1 MSVLIKQGRIITATD
16 DYVADIFIEGET
28 ISLIGKN
35 LSAIVETQGI
45 ASLQEIDASGMLI
58 FPGGVDPHVHL
69 EMPFMGTFSSDTHA
83 TGTRAALFGGTTTV
97 IDFVLQKQGHSL
109 HEALDEWN
117 ARANGTTFG
126 DYSFHIAVTDFNEET
141 KKEIK
146 EFIEEE
152 GITSFKTFMAYK
164 GALMIDDR
172 QMIGLMEEVKKQGG
186 MVTVHATNGDMID

>member
-1 MSVLIKQGRIITATD
+1 MSVLIKNGRIITAAD

-28 ISLIGKN
+28 VSSIGRRLNVITDK
-35 LSAIVETQGI
+35 
-45 ASLQEIDASGMLI
+45 EIDATGMLV
-58 FPGGVDPHVHL
+58 FPGGIDPHVHL

-117 ARANGTTFG
+117 GRAGGTTFG
-126 DYSFHIAVTDFNEET
+126 DYSFHMAVTDFNGQT

-146 EFIEEE
+146 ELIEER
-152 GITSFKTFMAYK
+152 GISAFKTF
-164 GALMIDDR
+164 
-172 QMIGLMEEVKKQGG
+172 
-186 MVTVHATNGDMID
+186 